1 MIPFRNGPIKFIG
14 PLLGGVFF
22 LSAAAGAPIAQDRK
36 AAPGPSPTPPAAP
49 KLPAPDQTVMTAP
62 SIAKPRPEYQLPVG
76 QTYVYGGEWRI
87 FSAGI
92 ATLRVEQAGQ
102 ETRVIGAAD
111 AAGTISL
118 LYHVHDRLESF
129 FDTATF
135 CSRNISRTT
144 EEGFRRVNTNIT
156 FDYQRGKSAFDQK
169 NLKKNEAKHEEHDIP
184 GCVTDLLSGVYYVA
198 SLPLVQGRTYSFPLS
213 DGGQALTVNVH
224 VEARE
229 QIKTPAGTFST
240 IRVQP
245 ETASGLLK
253 DKGKIW
259 IWYSDDAARVPVQM
273 RARMSWGT
281 LTFVLQRIEHK

>member
-1 MIPFRNGPIKFIG
+1 MIRFRNGLIKFLI
-14 PLLGGVFF
+14 PVLAGVFF
-22 LSAAAGAPIAQDRK
+22 MSTAAGIPVPQSKK
-36 AAPGPSPTPPAAP
+36 AAPSPTPVATPKPPAA
-49 KLPAPDQTVMTAP
+49 
-62 SIAKPRPEYQLPVG
+62 
-76 QTYVYGGEWRI
+76 
-87 FSAGI
+87 
-92 ATLRVEQAGQ
+92 EQAGQ
-102 ETRVIGAAD
+102 ETRVVGAAD

-129 FDTATF
+129 FDSATF
-135 CSRNISRTT
+135 CSRGISRNT

-156 FDYQRGKSAFDQK
+156 FDYQRGKSMFDQK
-169 NLKKNEAKHEEHDIP
+169 NLKKQETKHEEHDIP
-184 GCVTDLLSGVYYVA
+184 NCVTDLLSGVYYVA
-198 SLPLVQGRTYSFPLS
+198 SLPLLQGKTYSFPLS
-213 DGGQALTVNVH
+213 DGGQTLTVNVH

-229 QIKTPAGTFST
+229 QIKTPAGTFNT
-240 IRVQP
+240 VRVQP